1 MAPEIQTSFIPKQNM
16 SASMARVSSQA
27 TLGLFMVVGMVIM
40 ALSLAVFAGAYG
52 YQYLLSDSINRACVP
67 GNDQGCG
74 LRASLERDKRE
85 LQVERIV
92 RFSRLDAKMKT
103 AAGIINSHVT
113 MMPLL
118 DTLENLTLQTVR
130 YTKLDFTDKG
140 IAIEGMAIGYED
152 VAVQLKAF
160 KESGKIK
167 SAVFSGLGLDQRGNV
182 TFKLALVVD
191 PKLLSYVASQD
202 QTAMVD
208 ESSAFPELPA
218 SLQAVIAS
226 SSRSGTGSS
235 TNLTQ

>member
-16 SASMARVSSQA
+16 AASAARVSSQA

-40 ALSLAVFAGAYG
+40 ALSLLVFAAAYG
-52 YQYLLSDSINRACVP
+52 YQYILADSINRPCVP

-103 AAGIINSHVT
+103 AASIINNHTT

-118 DTLENLTLQTVR
+118 DTLEELTLQTIR

-140 IAIEGMAIGYED
+140 INIEGVALGYED
-152 VAVQLKAF
+152 VAVQLKSF

-191 PKLLSYVASQD
+191 PKLLSYVSSQD
-202 QTAMVD
+202 QTAAIN

-218 SLQAVIAS
+218 SLQAVVAS
-226 SSRSGTGSS
+226 SSESNISTS
-235 TNLTQ
+235 TNLMQ